1 MITINKILHI
11 ITNKFLYKF
20 YLLIIFMLFVTIL
33 EMLTLGMIIPIVNLV
48 TDFDTFINNY
58 YIQNYLSFILQFDQK
73 KIITF
78 SLIILLVFFIIKSLF
93 NLAFVYFQSRFINIL
108 QLSLQNKVF
117 KSLMLRSYKYHVNQN
132 SSKLIS
138 ANTREIVYFMDM
150 ISAITTIIIEG
161 LIVIGLISIL
171 IYISPLA
178 TINTAIIIVFIG
190 VLINLLTKKKLYAWG
205 KERQLN
211 EVNVFK
217 HLQQGLNGIKDIKMY
232 GKEITFIDRL
242 FKPTS
247 IIAKISV
254 YVDII
259 RSIPRISLEM
269 IFVIAIIVLS
279 STVIF
284 LEDNEGLLPKLAI
297 FAGAGFRLLPSGNRI
312 ISNIQNI
319 PYTLPSIER
328 IYEILNE
335 NINGNIKFINEKKIQ
350 FNQCVELRNI
360 FFKYNDQAIIF
371 NETNLKI
378 NKNECI
384 GIIGESG
391 SGKSTFVDLFTGLID
406 LNSGEIN
413 VDQYNIKNKFV
424 NWRKNIGY
432 VPQNVFLTDE
442 KIINNIAFGVNE
454 NQINIERI
462 KEVIDLSDLN
472 KYINSLEN
480 NYNHMVGES
489 GAKLSGGQRQRI
501 GIARALYNNPEILI
515 FDESTSALDLQT
527 EKNIIDNLAN
537 FKNKKTII
545 IISHRP
551 STLIHCDKIYKII
564 NKNFELIN

>member
-1 MITINKILHI
+1 MITINKILQI

-78 SLIILLVFFIIKSLF
+78 SLIVLLVFFIVKSLF

-178 TINTAIIIVFIG
+178 TINTTIIIIFIG
-190 VLINLLTKKKLYAWG
+190 VLINFLTKKKLYAWG
-205 KERQLN
+205 KERQSN

-328 IYEILNE
+328 IYDILNQ
-335 NINGNIKFINEKKIQ
+335 NINDNINFANEKKIQ

-360 FFKYNDQAIIF
+360 FFKYNDQTIIF
-371 NETNLKI
+371 NKTNLKI

-391 SGKSTFVDLFTGLID
+391 SGKSTFVDLFTGLIG

-442 KIINNIAFGVNE
+442 KIINNIALGVNE
-454 NQINIERI
+454 NQIDIERV

-480 NYNHMVGES
+480 NFNHVVGES